1 MKTLKLSIT
10 AIILVFSLVTNVQ
23 AAEVSMAD
31 YRRLKDDK
39 PFDLFFGG
47 YLSGMTAGNT
57 VLAARNRPLLFCPP
71 PKLVLNASNLKQI
84 LDRYWEQKPSHDET
98 APFGLVALEA
108 LQDAFPCK

>member
-47 YLSGMTAGNT
+47 YLSGMTAANT
-57 VLAARNRPLLFCPP
+57 ILALADTI
-71 PKLVLNASNLKQI
+71 AI
-84 LDRYWEQKPSHDET
+84 LHTPET
-98 APFGLVALEA
+98 SSQRF
-108 LQDAFPCK
+108 QY